1 MYSGPEKY
9 LPESVIAE
17 NSYRLGC
24 ISPFQGASLF
34 QTEQFYLATVDS
46 THQVDLWKRNVRLF

>member
-1 MYSGPEKY
+1 MYSGPDKY

-34 QTEQFYLATVDS
+34 QTEQFHLATVDS
-46 THQVDLWKRNVRLF
+46 THQVDLWKRNV